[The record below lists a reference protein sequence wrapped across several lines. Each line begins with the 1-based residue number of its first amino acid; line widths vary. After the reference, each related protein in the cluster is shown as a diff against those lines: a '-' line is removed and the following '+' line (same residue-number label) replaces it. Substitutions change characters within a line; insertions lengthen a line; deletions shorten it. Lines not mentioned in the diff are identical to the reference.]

1 MGTMQMPTYV
11 YRCPKH
17 RNISIQHGMREQATE
32 CPAKV
37 GGVLAGH
44 PAKVG
49 GRGIIR
55 VYTPTPTIL
64 KGGGFYKTEK
74 R

>member
-1 MGTMQMPTYV
+1 MPTYI

-32 CPAKV
+32 CPKC
-37 GGVLAGH
+37 GS
-44 PAKVG
+44 
-49 GRGIIR
+49 GIIR
-55 VYTPTPTIL
+55 VYAPTPTL
-64 KGGGFYKTEK
+64 FKGGGFYKTEK